1 MPIMLRDGAHQRP
14 RDAPREHGHRAAQA
28 LMRLLLSSDV
38 HCDLTAA
45 RRLVQRAAEADV
57 LVVAGDLAVM
67 RNGLQKTVDVLATLD
82 TPAVLVAGN
91 GESAEELARA
101 CERWSAAHVL
111 HGSGCTIDGVDFW
124 GVGGAIPV
132 TPFGA
137 WSYDLS
143 EEEGAELLAGCPE
156 GAVLVTHSPPYGH
169 LDEAGGKSLGS
180 SAVLEAIGRARP
192 SLVVCG
198 HIHGHWEERSREGDT
213 PIVNAGP
220 RGVWFEL

>member
-1 MPIMLRDGAHQRP
+1 
-14 RDAPREHGHRAAQA
+14 
-28 LMRLLLSSDV
+28 MRLLLSSDI

-45 RRLVQRAAEADV
+45 RRLVEQAADADV

-67 RNGLQKTVDVLATLD
+67 REGLQKTVDVLAKLR
-82 TPAVLVAGN
+82 TPTVLVAGN
-91 GESAEELARA
+91 GESAEELTRA
-101 CERWSAAHVL
+101 CQAWSAAHVL
-111 HGSGCTIDGVDFW
+111 HGSGCTIDGVEFW

-137 WSYDLS
+137 WSYDLT
-143 EEEGAELLAGCPE
+143 EDEGAELLAGCPG

-169 LDEAGGKSLGS
+169 LDEAGGRSLGS

-192 SLVVCG
+192 KLVVCG
-198 HIHGHWEERSREGDT
+198 HIHAHWEQRARARDT

>member
-1 MPIMLRDGAHQRP
+1 
-14 RDAPREHGHRAAQA
+14 
-28 LMRLLLSSDV
+28 MRLLLASDI
-38 HCDLTAA
+38 HCDLKAA
-45 RRLVQRAAEADV
+45 RRLAERAAEADV

-67 RNGLQKTVDVLATLD
+67 RTGLDKTVHALAVTE
-82 TPAVLVAGN
+82 TPTVLVAGN
-91 GESAEELARA
+91 GESADELAHA
-101 CERWSAAHVL
+101 CRGWSAARVL
-111 HGSGCTIDGVDFW
+111 HGSGCAVDGVRFW
-124 GVGGAIPV
+124 GVGGAIPL

-143 EEEGAELLAGCPE
+143 EEEGASLLEDCPQGC
-156 GAVLVTHSPPYGH
+156 VLVTHAPPFGH
-169 LDEAGGKSLGS
+169 LDEAGGRNLGS
-180 SAVLEAIGRARP
+180 SAVLEAIGRTRP